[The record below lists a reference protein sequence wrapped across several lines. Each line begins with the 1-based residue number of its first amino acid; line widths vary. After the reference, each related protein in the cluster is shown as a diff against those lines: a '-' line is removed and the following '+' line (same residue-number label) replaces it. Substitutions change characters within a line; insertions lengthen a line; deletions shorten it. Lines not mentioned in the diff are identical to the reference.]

1 MPQLPSNPLAQ
12 IAQQMAAQ
20 MGIPQEMPYGS
31 APGSVPAC
39 IAFVNAITA
48 LQHPHT
54 QRAQHPHIQHAQQPR
69 TGTQDPTD
77 AQEDADFAL
86 ALSLQEQEDAG
97 MAPTLSSGL
106 GGGVG
111 GGAGKRGA
119 DPTWEESS
127 RSTRGK
133 FPQVRDQGMIDI
145 TDRYALLIGNSNYQG
160 TLRDGVSRCT
170 KDAEDMA
177 RQLACDT
184 LGVCKFKTRVLF
196 NKTKEEIENS
206 IRDWSRSLP
215 RRCVALVMFAGH
227 ALEAQAKNYLVPVDA
242 PESMSEAEIQY
253 KCISLDYIMA
263 CILQQLGRESLI
275 IALLDCCREET
286 VTRGLRTLGGTG
298 KRGLG
303 PVNLSDPDSAAVFVG
318 YAAAPGMVA
327 MERPQRWQ
335 LICLHFLSTLFILTC
350 VFLVCLFV
358 CACVQVCIRATN
370 TNKMTHWDN
379 RRNGNFTE
387 ALLFA
392 LKHHEISR
400 QDIRIFFGAVVDNVL
415 TNEPRRQRPHSENNM
430 TKGFAFRPSWNLDI
444 FGL

>member
-1 MPQLPSNPLAQ
+1 MGETHCSHCGDIIREQEGDRSLPGTSYPFVCTSCQQQEEGAQCNGSGQGAGTRPSRERERREIVRERREREIEREERERVLADLASRLLPEREESERVLAPRRIPGRPGMPQLPSNPLAQ

-327 MERPQRWQ
+327 MERPQR
-335 LICLHFLSTLFILTC
+335 
-350 VFLVCLFV
+350 
-358 CACVQVCIRATN
+358 
-370 TNKMTHWDN
+370 
-379 RRNGNFTE
+379 
-387 ALLFA
+387 
-392 LKHHEISR
+392 
-400 QDIRIFFGAVVDNVL
+400 
-415 TNEPRRQRPHSENNM
+415 
-430 TKGFAFRPSWNLDI
+430 
-444 FGL
+444 